1 MQGQIQANQLEIE
14 NRERCDSGLRAKIN
28 EYQAR
33 LNAEPATEQLLAELT
48 RGYDQSKENYDQLLK
63 KRNESQMA
71 TNMEQMQQGQRFTVL
86 DPPSLPVK
94 PDFPNR
100 LKFCAMGLAFGLGLG
115 VILVGGLEFMDG
127 RLRSEKE
134 IKALLTMGIISEV
147 PEILTLSDE
156 RKSKRR
162 IALGWTVA
170 AVVVAT
176 MVAGSAFSYLRD

>member
-1 MQGQIQANQLEIE
+1 MRSVSDARRKANDAKKSGASAGAASASLSPAMSQLQGQIQANQLEIE
-14 NRERCDSGLRAKIN
+14 NRERAIVGLRARIN

-48 RGYDQSKENYDQLLK
+48 RGYDQSKANYDELLK

-100 LKFCAMGLAFGLGLG
+100 LKFCAFGLAFGIGLG

-134 IKALLTMGIISEV
+134 IKAFCRWGSS
-147 PEILTLSDE
+147 PKF
-156 RKSKRR
+156 RKS
-162 IALGWTVA
+162 
-170 AVVVAT
+170 
-176 MVAGSAFSYLRD
+176 